1 MGFVTKSDLREEPD
15 EPEGKPAD
23 RIDPDDHH
31 SLFEYEDDT

>member
-1 MGFVTKSDLREEPD
+1 VGFVTKSDLTEEP